1 VAVARVYRMS
11 SAPGRREELR
21 RALEEPSTRDSIRR
35 GKIDDQVQEEE
46 RVSRGSHDHELDRFC
61 GRCGAPTELAVPPHD
76 HVERAI
82 CSRCGFIRYQG
93 PRLLVLA
100 VIFAENRMLMM
111 RRGHAPYA
119 GSWALPGGYVEF
131 WETPE
136 AATIREVREETA
148 LVLSMEHLI
157 PFGTL
162 SVPAMNQVHC
172 LFIARLERCLPIT
185 PHPPESLEARWCL
198 RSELKEQ
205 SLWQPAYE
213 FDMDLI
219 YSCGTSDRFDFY
231 QRTADWMRVITDGTK
246 IRQVWVRE

>member
-1 VAVARVYRMS
+1 MKPRTMATAWADS
-11 SAPGRREELR
+11 SR
-21 RALEEPSTRDSIRR
+21 RR
-35 GKIDDQVQEEE
+35 GIRARTIEAQAQEEE
-46 RVSRGSHDHELDRFC
+46 RVRQRSHDSELDRFC
-61 GRCGAPTELAVPPHD
+61 GRCGAATELAIPPHD
-76 HVERAI
+76 HIERAV

-111 RRGHAPYA
+111 RRGRQPYA
-119 GSWALPGGYVEF
+119 GSWALPGGYVESG
-131 WETPE
+131 ETPE

-148 LVLSMEHLI
+148 LVLSPEHLI

-172 LFIARLERCLPIT
+172 LFIARLERCWPISA
-185 PHPPESLEARWCL
+185 HPPESLEARWCL
-198 RSELKEQ
+198 RTELKEQ

-246 IRQVWVRE
+246 IRQVWFRE

>member
-1 VAVARVYRMS
+1 VRQR
-11 SAPGRREELR
+11 
-21 RALEEPSTRDSIRR
+21 
-35 GKIDDQVQEEE
+35 
-46 RVSRGSHDHELDRFC
+46 SHDSELDRFC

-76 HVERAI
+76 HLERAV
-82 CSRCGFIRYQG
+82 CSHCGFIRYQG

-111 RRGHAPYA
+111 RRGRAPYA
-119 GSWALPGGYVEF
+119 GSWALPGGYVECG
-131 WETPE
+131 ETPE

-148 LVLSMEHLI
+148 LVLSPEHLI

-198 RSELKEQ
+198 RSELTEQ
-205 SLWQPAYE
+205 PLWQPAYE

-231 QRTADWMRVITDGTK
+231 QRTADWMRVITDRTT
-246 IRQVWVRE
+246 IRQVWLRK

>member
-1 VAVARVYRMS
+1 VRQR
-11 SAPGRREELR
+11 
-21 RALEEPSTRDSIRR
+21 
-35 GKIDDQVQEEE
+35 
-46 RVSRGSHDHELDRFC
+46 SHDSELDHFC
-61 GRCGAPTELAVPPHD
+61 GRCGAPTELLIPPHD
-76 HVERAI
+76 HIERAV
-82 CSRCGFIRYQG
+82 CSACGFIRYQG

-111 RRGHAPYA
+111 RRGRAPYA
-119 GSWALPGGYVEF
+119 GSWAPPGGYVESG
-131 WETPE
+131 ETLE

-148 LVLSMEHLI
+148 LTLSPEHLI

-172 LFIARLERCLPIT
+172 LFIARLERCLPIS

-198 RSELKEQ
+198 RSDLTEQ

-246 IRQVWVRE
+246 IRQVWLRT

>member
-1 VAVARVYRMS
+1 MPTAWPDKSRRT
-11 SAPGRREELR
+11 GIRRETVHCD
-21 RALEEPSTRDSIRR
+21 A
-35 GKIDDQVQEEE
+35 QEEE
-46 RVSRGSHDHELDRFC
+46 QVRQRSLDSELDRFC
-61 GRCGAPTELAVPPHD
+61 GHCGAPTELAVPPHD
-76 HVERAI
+76 HVERAV

-100 VIFAENRMLMM
+100 VIFAENRMLMV
-111 RRGHAPYA
+111 RRGREPYA

-131 WETPE
+131 GETPE

-148 LVLSMEHLI
+148 LLLSPETLI

-172 LFIARLERCLPIT
+172 LFIARLERCSPIL

-198 RSELKEQ
+198 RAELEEQ

-219 YSCGTSDRFDFY
+219 YSCGTSARFDFY
-231 QRTADWMRVITDGTK
+231 QRTADWMRVITEGTK
-246 IRQVWVRE
+246 IRQVWLRK

>member
-1 VAVARVYRMS
+1 MTTAEAQ
-11 SAPGRREELR
+11 AP
-21 RALEEPSTRDSIRR
+21 
-35 GKIDDQVQEEE
+35 EEE
-46 RVSRGSHDHELDRFC
+46 RVRQRSRDGEFDRFC
-61 GRCGAPTELAVPPHD
+61 GRCGAPTELAIPPHD
-76 HVERAI
+76 HLERAV

-111 RRGHAPYA
+111 RRGRAPYV
-119 GSWALPGGYVEF
+119 GSWALPGGYVESE
-131 WETPE
+131 ETPE

-148 LVLSMEHLI
+148 LVLSPEHLI

-172 LFIARLERCLPIT
+172 LFIARLERCLPIS

-198 RSELKEQ
+198 RSELTEH
-205 SLWQPAYE
+205 SLWKPAHE

-231 QRTADWMRVITDGTK
+231 QRTADWMRVISDGSK
-246 IRQVWVRE
+246 IRQVWLRK

>member
-1 VAVARVYRMS
+1 MRQR
-11 SAPGRREELR
+11 
-21 RALEEPSTRDSIRR
+21 
-35 GKIDDQVQEEE
+35 
-46 RVSRGSHDHELDRFC
+46 SHDGEFDRFC
-61 GRCGAPTELAVPPHD
+61 GRCGAPTELAIPPHD
-76 HVERAI
+76 HIERAV

-100 VIFAENRMLMM
+100 VIFAEDRMLMM
-111 RRGHAPYA
+111 RRGRAPYA
-119 GSWALPGGYVEF
+119 GSWALPGGYVESG
-131 WETPE
+131 ETPE
-136 AATIREVREETA
+136 AATIREIREETA
-148 LVLSMEHLI
+148 LVLSPEHLI

-172 LFIARLERCLPIT
+172 LFIARLERCSPIS

-198 RSELKEQ
+198 QSDLKEQ

-246 IRQVWVRE
+246 IRRVWLRK

>member
-1 VAVARVYRMS
+1 MRQR
-11 SAPGRREELR
+11 
-21 RALEEPSTRDSIRR
+21 
-35 GKIDDQVQEEE
+35 
-46 RVSRGSHDHELDRFC
+46 SHHSELDRFC

-76 HVERAI
+76 HIERAV

-111 RRGHAPYA
+111 RRGRAPYA
-119 GSWALPGGYVEF
+119 GSWALPGGYVESG
-131 WETPE
+131 ETPE
-136 AATIREVREETA
+136 TATVREVREETA
-148 LVLSMEHLI
+148 LVLSPEHLI

-172 LFIARLERCLPIT
+172 LFIARLERCLPIS

-198 RSELKEQ
+198 HSELKEQ

>member
-1 VAVARVYRMS
+1 VRQR
-11 SAPGRREELR
+11 
-21 RALEEPSTRDSIRR
+21 
-35 GKIDDQVQEEE
+35 
-46 RVSRGSHDHELDRFC
+46 SHDGELDRFC
-61 GRCGAPTELAVPPHD
+61 GRCGASTELAVPPHD
-76 HVERAI
+76 HVERAV

-111 RRGHAPYA
+111 RRGRAPYA
-119 GSWALPGGYVEF
+119 GSWALPGGYVESG
-131 WETPE
+131 ETPE
-136 AATIREVREETA
+136 AATIREIREETA
-148 LVLSMEHLI
+148 LVLSPEHLI

-162 SVPAMNQVHC
+162 GVPAMNQVHS
-172 LFIARLERCLPIT
+172 LFIARLQRCLPLM

-231 QRTADWMRVITDGTK
+231 QRTADWMRVITDGTT
-246 IRQVWVRE
+246 IRQVWLRE

>member
-1 VAVARVYRMS
+1 MTSGAMPTAWRKTPRRPSIPKRKVHGQM
-11 SAPGRREELR
+11 REE
-21 RALEEPSTRDSIRR
+21 EPVRQR
-35 GKIDDQVQEEE
+35 
-46 RVSRGSHDHELDRFC
+46 SHDGEHDRFC
-61 GRCGAPTELAVPPHD
+61 GRCGATTELAIAPHD
-76 HVERAI
+76 HIERAV
-82 CSRCGFIRYQG
+82 CSCCGFIRYQG

-111 RRGHAPYA
+111 RRGRAPYA
-119 GSWALPGGYVEF
+119 GSWAPPGGYVESG
-131 WETPE
+131 ETLE

-148 LVLSMEHLI
+148 LMLSPEHLI

-172 LFIARLERCLPIT
+172 LFIARLERCLPIS

-198 RSELKEQ
+198 RSDLAKQ

-246 IRQVWVRE
+246 IRQVWLRK